1 MNSKA
6 IVEPRRSTL
15 IFVFVTVVLDVLALG
30 IIIPVLPNLVKD
42 FQGGDTASAARMV
55 GLLGSLG
62 AAIQF
67 FAAPVLG
74 AVSDRYGRRP
84 VILFSCAGLALSYV
98 MIATAT
104 SLAALFVARII
115 TGIASASY
123 ATASAYIA
131 DVTTPEKRAASFGM
145 LGAAF
150 GLGFV
155 AGPAL
160 GGVLGEYSVQLPFWV
175 AAGLCVAN
183 VLYGIFVLP
192 ESLAVDKRTPRIDWL
207 RANPIGAL
215 DLLKSHK
222 GLLILAAVF
231 LLFAISHDVMPSTFV
246 LYGSERYGWSVRD
259 VGFALGA
266 IGIATAVVQGGLI
279 RPLGRLL
286 GERGALVAGLLAG
299 VVGFTLYGL
308 APVGWMFL
316 AAVPIQAL
324 WGISG
329 PSIQGLM
336 SHKVGP
342 SEQGRLQGAIT
353 SMRSI
358 GGILGPL
365 LFTNAFSAGISMR
378 PAVPGLALF
387 AGAGLLLIAALVA
400 WQAVRPAVS
409 GAP

>member
-1 MNSKA
+1 MTPAANA
-6 IVEPRRSTL
+6 EPRRSTL
-15 IFVFVTVVLDVLALG
+15 IFIFVTVVLDVLALG
-30 IIIPVLPNLVKD
+30 IVIPVLPNLVKM
-42 FQGGDTASAARMV
+42 FEGGNTASAAQVV

-74 AVSDRYGRRP
+74 ALSDRFGRRP
-84 VILFSCAGLALSYV
+84 IILFSCLGLALSYV
-98 MIATAT
+98 LIASAT
-104 SLAALFVARII
+104 SLAWLYVARAI

-131 DVTTPEKRAASFGM
+131 DVTPPEKRAASFGM

-160 GGVLGEYSVQLPFWV
+160 GGVLGEYSVHLPFWI
-175 AAGLCVAN
+175 AAALSLAN
-183 VLYGIFVLP
+183 FLYGLFVLP
-192 ESLAVDKRTPRIDWL
+192 ESLQPERRTPAVDWL
-207 RANPIGAL
+207 RANPAGSL
-215 DLLKSHK
+215 KLLSGHP

-231 LLFAISHDVMPSTFV
+231 LIFAISHDVMPSTFV
-246 LYGSERYGWSVRD
+246 LYGGERYHWSSRD
-259 VGFALGA
+259 VGFVLGL
-266 IGIATAVVQGGLI
+266 IGIATAIVQGGLV
-279 RPLGRLL
+279 RPLSKTL

-316 AAVPIQAL
+316 AAVPVQAL

-342 SEQGRLQGAIT
+342 SEQGRLQGAVT
-353 SMRSI
+353 SMRAI

-365 LFTNAFSAGISMR
+365 IFTNAFSYGLGLAPPI
-378 PAVPGLALF
+378 PGLALF
-387 AGAGLLLIAALVA
+387 CGAALLSLGVLVA
-400 WQAVRPAVS
+400 WRAAR
-409 GAP
+409 

>member
-1 MNSKA
+1 MPA
-6 IVEPRRSTL
+6 ATEPRRSTL

-42 FQGGDTASAARMV
+42 FQGGDTAAAARVV

-62 AAIQF
+62 AAVQF

-74 AVSDRYGRRP
+74 AISDRFGRRP

-98 MIATAT
+98 LIATAT
-104 SLAALFVARII
+104 SLAALYVARVI

-131 DVTTPEKRAASFGM
+131 DVTPPEKRAASFGM

-160 GGVLGEYSVQLPFWV
+160 GGVLGEYSVHLPFWV

-183 VLYGIFVLP
+183 VFYGIFVLP
-192 ESLAVDKRTPRIDWL
+192 ESLAPEKRTARIDWL
-207 RANPIGAL
+207 RANPIGSL
-215 DLLKSHK
+215 KLLSAHK
-222 GLLILAAVF
+222 GLLLLAAVF
-231 LLFAISHDVMPSTFV
+231 LLFAVSHDVMPSTFV
-246 LYGSERYGWSVRD
+246 LYGGERYGWSVQD
-259 VGFALGA
+259 VGLALGV
-266 IGIATAVVQGGLI
+266 IGMATAVVQGGLM

-286 GERGALVAGLLAG
+286 GDRGSVVTGLSFGAL
-299 VVGFTLYGL
+299 GFALFGL

-316 AAVPIQAL
+316 AAVPVQAL

-353 SMRSI
+353 SMRAI
-358 GGILGPL
+358 GGIIGPL
-365 LFTNAFSAGISMR
+365 IFTNAFSFGLTME

-387 AGAGLLLIAALVA
+387 AGAGLLVVAALVA
-400 WQAVRPAVS
+400 WRAARPPA
-409 GAP
+409 AAA

>member
-1 MNSKA
+1 MKSLA
-6 IVEPRRSTL
+6 AAEPRRSTL

-42 FQGGDTASAARMV
+42 FQGGDTAAAARV
-55 GLLGSLG
+55 IGLLGSLG
-62 AAIQF
+62 AAVQF

-74 AVSDRYGRRP
+74 AISDRIGRRP
-84 VILFSCAGLALSYV
+84 VILFSCAGLALSY
-98 MIATAT
+98 MLIATAT
-104 SLAALFVARII
+104 SLAALYFARVI

-131 DVTTPEKRAASFGM
+131 DVTAPEKRAASFGM

-175 AAGLCVAN
+175 AAGLCIAN
-183 VLYGIFVLP
+183 VFYGIFVLP
-192 ESLAVDKRTPRIDWL
+192 ESLSPDKRTPRIDWL
-207 RANPIGAL
+207 RANPVG
-215 DLLKSHK
+215 SF
-222 GLLILAAVF
+222 GLLSAHRGLLLLAAVF

-246 LYGSERYGWSVRD
+246 LYGGERYGWSVQD

-286 GERGALVAGLLAG
+286 GERGAVMTGLSMGAI
-299 VVGFTLYGL
+299 GFTLFGL

-316 AAVPIQAL
+316 AAVPVQAL

-336 SHKVGP
+336 SHKVSP
-342 SEQGRLQGAIT
+342 SEQGRLQGALT
-353 SMRSI
+353 SMRAI
-358 GGILGPL
+358 GGIIGPL
-365 LFTNAFSAGISMR
+365 IFTNAFSLGLTME

-387 AGAGLLLIAALVA
+387 AGSALLVVAAFVA
-400 WQAVRPAVS
+400 WRAARPAAV
-409 GAP
+409 AA